1 MNDKAHSDTAG
12 TENSRRWA
20 PIMRPAL
27 QDEVVARIKQMIE
40 DGSLLPGSRIP
51 ERQLCAQLGVSRTPL
66 REAFRVLEAQGL
78 IELQPR
84 RGAVV
89 KRLRPDEI
97 DHMFEVL
104 EVLEGLAGELACNLM
119 SDETLSRIEALHEK
133 MMAAFKRRN
142 RAKFFEINQEIHEQ
156 IVKASGNP
164 ILERVYQGLSG
175 QMRRIRYMPEITEAQ
190 WHLAAK
196 EHAAIMQSLKA
207 RNRKTAGRVLR
218 EHLRT
223 KRERVKTLLGT

>member
-1 MNDKAHSDTAG
+1 MNDKAQSNPAG
-12 TENSRRWA
+12 IETTRRWT
-20 PIMRPAL
+20 PISRPGL
-27 QDEVVARIKQMIE
+27 QDEVVTRIKQMIE

-66 REAFRVLEAQGL
+66 REAFHVLGAQGL

-119 SDETLSRIEALHEK
+119 SDEALSRIEALHEK

-142 RAKFFEINQEIHEQ
+142 RSKFFEINQQIHEQ

-175 QMRRIRYMPEITEAQ
+175 QMRRIRYMPEITEDQ
-190 WHLAAK
+190 WQLAAR

-207 RNRKTAGRVLR
+207 RNRKAAGRVLR

-223 KRERVKTLLGT
+223 KRERVKTLLGS

>member
-1 MNDKAHSDTAG
+1 VNDKSHSDPAG
-12 TENSRRWA
+12 IETTRRWT
-20 PIMRPAL
+20 PITRPAL
-27 QDEVVARIKQMIE
+27 QDEVVTRIKQMIE

-51 ERQLCAQLGVSRTPL
+51 ERRLCEQLGVSRTPL
-66 REAFRVLEAQGL
+66 REAFHVLGAQGL

-89 KRLRPDEI
+89 KRLGPDEI

-119 SDETLSRIEALHEK
+119 SDEALSRIEALHEK

-142 RAKFFEINQEIHEQ
+142 RSKFFEINQQIHEQ

-175 QMRRIRYMPEITEAQ
+175 QMRRIRYMPEITEDQ
-190 WHLAAK
+190 WQLAAR

-207 RNRKTAGRVLR
+207 RNSKAAGRVLR

-223 KRERVKTLLGT
+223 KRERVKTLLGS